1 MLNTNRELQDPSAKF
16 VQHSKYRHICLI
28 LSSWQTVGQIYR
40 LFKHHF
46 IIPRLLFWTATKLGN
61 NLWNDKKRKTNYH
74 FLYLKTK
81 LLLRLY
87 NENFLQEIP
96 SFNIKK
102 KPRLH
107 SQIYTE
113 LWPLPWFTTCISQWS
128 HNHQWKKGWAL
139 KSAYSY
145 IHNTLQCVAFIY
157 LAHAYNTLLF
167 FEEIDIKETLL
178 NKLSTWNISFY
189 TGTLWTL
196 N

>member
-102 KPRLH
+102 SPV
-107 SQIYTE
+107 
-113 LWPLPWFTTCISQWS
+113 
-128 HNHQWKKGWAL
+128 
-139 KSAYSY
+139 Y
-145 IHNTLQCVAFIY
+145 IHKYIQSCGPY
-157 LAHAYNTLLF
+157 PGLLHVF
-167 FEEIDIKETLL
+167 L
-178 NKLSTWNISFY
+178 NDHTTTNGKKRLSFKKCIQLY
-189 TGTLWTL
+189 T
-196 N
+196 

>member
-1 MLNTNRELQDPSAKF
+1 MQCLIQIENYKILQQNLFNIQNIDTFAWYSVAGKQSGKYTGYLNT
-16 VQHSKYRHICLI
+16 
-28 LSSWQTVGQIYR
+28 T
-40 LFKHHF
+40 
-46 IIPRLLFWTATKLGN
+46 LLFQDFCFHGTATKLGN

-145 IHNTLQCVAFIY
+145 IHNTLQCVAFIF
-157 LAHAYNTLLF
+157 LAYAYNTLLF
-167 FEEIDIKETLL
+167 FKEIDFK
-178 NKLSTWNISFY
+178 
-189 TGTLWTL
+189 
-196 N
+196 

>member
-1 MLNTNRELQDPSAKF
+1 MLD
-16 VQHSKYRHICLI
+16 
-28 LSSWQTVGQIYR
+28 SWQTVGQIYR
-40 LFKHHF
+40 LFKHNF

-102 KPRLH
+102 KKAPFTFTN
-107 SQIYTE
+107 IYRVVALTLVYYMYFSMITQPPME
-113 LWPLPWFTTCISQWS
+113 
-128 HNHQWKKGWAL
+128 KKGWAL
-139 KSAYSY
+139 KSAYNY

-157 LAHAYNTLLF
+157 LVYTYNTLLF
-167 FEEIDIKETLL
+167 FEEIDFKETLL
-178 NKLSTWNISFY
+178 NKFTWNIFFY
-189 TGTLWTL
+189 TGTLWTHI

>member
-1 MLNTNRELQDPSAKF
+1 MLNTNRELQDQDPSAKF

-28 LSSWQTVGQIYR
+28 AGKQSGKYTGYLNTT
-40 LFKHHF
+40 
-46 IIPRLLFWTATKLGN
+46 LLFQDFCFHGTATKLGN

-113 LWPLPWFTTCISQWS
+113 LWPLPWFTTCISQ
-128 HNHQWKKGWAL
+128 
-139 KSAYSY
+139 
-145 IHNTLQCVAFIY
+145 
-157 LAHAYNTLLF
+157 
-167 FEEIDIKETLL
+167 
-178 NKLSTWNISFY
+178 
-189 TGTLWTL
+189 
-196 N
+196 

>member
-1 MLNTNRELQDPSAKF
+1 MHRELQDPSAKF

-28 LSSWQTVGQIYR
+28 AGKQSGKYTGYLNTT
-40 LFKHHF
+40 
-46 IIPRLLFWTATKLGN
+46 LLFQDFCFHGTATKLGN

-178 NKLSTWNISFY
+178 NKLSTWNIFFY
-189 TGTLWTL
+189 TGTLWTRI

>member
-28 LSSWQTVGQIYR
+28 AGKQSGKYTGYLNTT
-40 LFKHHF
+40 
-46 IIPRLLFWTATKLGN
+46 LLFQDFCFHGTATKLGN

-139 KSAYSY
+139 KSAYNY

-157 LAHAYNTLLF
+157 LVYTYNTLLF
-167 FEEIDIKETLL
+167 FEEIDFKETLL
-178 NKLSTWNISFY
+178 NKFTWNIFFY

>member
-113 LWPLPWFTTCISQWS
+113 LWPLPWFTTCISQRS

-139 KSAYSY
+139 KSA
-145 IHNTLQCVAFIY
+145 
-157 LAHAYNTLLF
+157 
-167 FEEIDIKETLL
+167 
-178 NKLSTWNISFY
+178 
-189 TGTLWTL
+189 
-196 N
+196 

>member
-40 LFKHHF
+40 LFKHNF

-102 KPRLH
+102 KKPRLH

-128 HNHQWKKGWAL
+128 HNHQWKKKVEL
-139 KSAYSY
+139 
-145 IHNTLQCVAFIY
+145 
-157 LAHAYNTLLF
+157 
-167 FEEIDIKETLL
+167 
-178 NKLSTWNISFY
+178 
-189 TGTLWTL
+189 
-196 N
+196 